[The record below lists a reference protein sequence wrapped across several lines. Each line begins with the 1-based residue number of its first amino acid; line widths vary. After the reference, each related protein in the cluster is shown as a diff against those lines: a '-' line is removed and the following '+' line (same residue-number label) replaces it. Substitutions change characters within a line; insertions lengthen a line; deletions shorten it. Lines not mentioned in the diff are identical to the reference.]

1 MIREAPA
8 LEVQHL
14 SFTYKE
20 GRGERPTTLYRDFS
34 LSIEAGSIVAV
45 MGPSGSGKS
54 TFARALIG
62 DLPVDPGVISWRED
76 FRETYHVSYVDQSY
90 DYTLHPWHRAWKNL
104 DWPLRKRRWP
114 RAERAT
120 RVEALLHAFGLTQLA
135 DSFPKQLSGG
145 ERQRVAVARCLSWK
159 PRCLILDESLSALDS
174 NTKRSIITAL
184 RSLATEDG
192 MTVIL
197 ITHILADTL
206 ALADRCILLG
216 KRPVEILGDFEIS
229 LPHPRDEDSPE
240 YREAQEPLIEVLRHG
255 YL

>member
-1 MIREAPA
+1 MTGVAPA

-14 SFTYKE
+14 SFSYKE
-20 GRGERPTTLYRDFS
+20 GRAERPITLYRDFS
-34 LSIEAGSIVAV
+34 LSIAAGSIVAV

-62 DLPVDPGVISWRED
+62 DFPIDPGVISWRED
-76 FRETYHVSYVDQSY
+76 FRETYHVSYVDQSF
-90 DYTLHPWHRAWKNL
+90 DHTVHPWRRTRQNI
-104 DWPLRKRRWP
+104 DWTLRKRRWAH
-114 RAERAT
+114 AERAT
-120 RVEALLHAFGLTQLA
+120 RVEALLNAFGLSELA
-135 DSFPKQLSGG
+135 HSFPKQLSGG
-145 ERQRVAVARCLSWK
+145 ERQRLAVANGLSWR
-159 PRCLILDESLSALDS
+159 PRCLILDESLNALDS

-197 ITHILADTL
+197 ITHILSDTL

-216 KRPVEILGDFEIS
+216 KRPVEILGDFQIS
-229 LPHPRDEDSPE
+229 LPHPRDENSPE